1 MWYNSIIEYKCD
13 GRNKI
18 KVYFIYE
25 EHSCNSLKA
34 PIE

>member
-25 EHSCNSLKA
+25 EAYYDK
-34 PIE
+34 